1 MSSFVPERPTLP
13 PLRSLALPM
22 HGVPSK
28 MTLPGVHVLCNGQQ
42 VRPRSLNTATGI

>member
-28 MTLPGVHVLCNGQQ
+28 MALPGVHVLCNDQQ
-42 VRPRSLNTATGI
+42 VRPLSLEAATRV

>member
-28 MTLPGVHVLCNGQQ
+28 MTLPGVPVLCNGQE
-42 VRPRSLNTATGI
+42 VRLPSLDTATGI

>member
-1 MSSFVPERPTLP
+1 MSFVPERPTLP

-22 HGVPSK
+22 HGVPPK

-42 VRPRSLNTATGI
+42 VRLLSFDTTAGI

>member
-1 MSSFVPERPTLP
+1 MPSFAPERPTLP

-28 MTLPGVHVLCNGQQ
+28 MTLPGAHVLCNGQQ
-42 VRPRSLNTATGI
+42 VRFLSLDTATGI